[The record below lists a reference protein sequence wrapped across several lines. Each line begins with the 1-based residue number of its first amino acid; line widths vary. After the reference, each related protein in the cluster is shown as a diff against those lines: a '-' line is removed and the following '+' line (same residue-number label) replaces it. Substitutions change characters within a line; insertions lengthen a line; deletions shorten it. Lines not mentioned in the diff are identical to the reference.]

1 MSENAIL
8 KEQII
13 LLKKEFFSDTKNNE
27 LMSNINTK
35 KSENL
40 IKCENFNEHLMGA
53 SEIEENDKL
62 KQKCEELL
70 QKNKRKNSLLNRL
83 KAENTE
89 IKSKLEMKSKEMLE
103 LEQRTPPLFELKQNE
118 INTQPKIQEIISK
131 YKSRIRVLEQEL
143 LNQKNAFQKQI
154 NNRIQTYNALL
165 ERNEEN
171 ELEYKEIRFELHN
184 KKKIIS
190 SLEEKIKEIQQ
201 ETESYKSQAV
211 SSEESMILFSKDN
224 EKLQKLLESEI
235 SLRERQTE
243 EKEILIKNVNIKI
256 FSLIFE

>member
-1 MSENAIL
+1 MSSTN
-8 KEQII
+8 
-13 LLKKEFFSDTKNNE
+13 KKN
-27 LMSNINTK
+27 L
-35 KSENL
+35 ENL
-40 IKCENFNEHLMGA
+40 IKCENSNEHLRGA

-89 IKSKLEMKSKEMLE
+89 IKSKLEIKSKEILE
-103 LEQRTPPLFELKQNE
+103 LEQRIPPLLELNQNE
-118 INTQPKIQEIISK
+118 LINTQPKIQEIISK
-131 YKSRIRVLEQEL
+131 YKSRIQELEQEL
-143 LNQKNAFQKQI
+143 INQKNAFQQQI

-184 KKKIIS
+184 KKKIIL
-190 SLEEKIKEIQQ
+190 SLQEKIKESQQ
-201 ETESYKSQAV
+201 EAEAYKSQAI

-224 EKLQKLLESEI
+224 EKLQKLLENEI

-256 FSLIFE
+256 FFLMFE